1 MRRMIRSVVPVV
13 LVAMALGSVVVAQ
26 SAKFGAP
33 VTVSTATPVRELYA
47 NPEKFVGKTI
57 RVDGVVT
64 SVCTEMGCWVAVK
77 DVKTDQTVRFQA
89 DHDGKIVFPIA
100 LKGKAGSFQG
110 EFVKIGSN
118 DTEAHE
124 AAAEHAHAEP
134 KNADF
139 GSRYQIQVSGWR
151 AVTSLGRQGGIQ

>member
-1 MRRMIRSVVPVV
+1 MSRIKRGYRMRRMIRRVVPVFI
-13 LVAMALGSVVVAQ
+13 AAIALGSVLFAQ
-26 SAKFGAP
+26 SARYGEP
-33 VTVSTATPVRELYA
+33 VTVLKATPVSELYA

-77 DVKTDQTVRFQA
+77 DGKTDQAVRFQA
-89 DHDGKIVFPIA
+89 DHDGKIVFPLA

-110 EFVKIGSN
+110 EFMKIGAN
-118 DTEAHE
+118 DQEAHE
-124 AAAEHAHAEP
+124 AAAEHAHSEP

-139 GSRYQIQVSGWR
+139 SSRYQIQVTGWN
-151 AVTSLGRQGGIQ
+151 AGL